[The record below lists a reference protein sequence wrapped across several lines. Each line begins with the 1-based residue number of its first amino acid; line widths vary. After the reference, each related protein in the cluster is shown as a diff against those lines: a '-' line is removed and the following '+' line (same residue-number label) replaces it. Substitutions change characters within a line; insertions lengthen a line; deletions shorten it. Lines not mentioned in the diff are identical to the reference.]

1 MMKIITILNSKGCKR
16 LWQVE
21 KLVYIKLCNIS
32 DSLDMK
38 WRWFWLSVKYGF
50 FSDQEEEEKSCI
62 SNNFVIECRVDLQ
75 MLALPFK
82 RPTNSIKR
90 MQKKQMKTA

>member
-1 MMKIITILNSKGCKR
+1 MMKIVTILNSKGCKR
-16 LWQVE
+16 LRQVE

-50 FSDQEEEEKSCI
+50 FFDQEEAAKSCI
-62 SNNFVIECRVDLQ
+62 SNNFCYWVQGRLVNFSLTFPETYK
-75 MLALPFK
+75 FH
-82 RPTNSIKR
+82 
-90 MQKKQMKTA
+90 